1 MRIWSVVWQKNC
13 AKRGRQSSMNT
24 KQIMHF
30 FCQWLVFILL
40 AFSTA
45 TAHAQDEADGCGL
58 PVIREAFK
66 AYRQTVDK
74 DQVKKIQTRLKEL
87 KHDPK
92 WVDGIIGPDTE
103 LALRD
108 FCLTQNLAAS
118 NGAIAETLVELL
130 FHRPTPA
137 SDTKTL
143 PVAPAP
149 APPAT
154 APVNELFGTGTAVFY
169 RLSEQDFTEL
179 EARGAIFQQLETLK
193 DVEYLTEY
201 ALKTEVEKTLAE
213 LTRLA
218 DPYAASVL
226 ETAQQL
232 LSYRLTEPSFDR
244 LRLANVPEAALE
256 LLQMIKNL
264 PFPSKA
270 ALSKAVAFR
279 LKQEAKPTES
289 DASEEQSEANEPT
302 PLNYAKYSKQ
312 ISAQADE
319 VTVYQLTDDSF
330 KILNE
335 RSGFQVIP
343 AALLETIGKLKDVEY
358 IDRQQFIQAI
368 DGTIEIQ
375 NRYYLGMIAEET
387 ADTYRI
393 SQVSLNNLKA
403 KGLPDYIVETIKPLQ
418 DRTFD
423 GREEFKTAV
432 QALLNK
438 LQAGFKEKG
447 FDKVIAQQARRIVP
461 ESLSAI
467 PIRWDGGTCGCSR
480 ELSGVVYGFYPFWL
494 AEQVEAPEGADPAA
508 GEEQTLDFSALTR
521 LGYYGLYLDENG
533 EIAQSRHWNNDEN
546 AVGFVKQ
553 ARKYRTALDLVVYT
567 DVWHTWSDDAMNKA
581 AKVVGEKLN
590 LQLPLS
596 RVDRLKSLLP
606 FSKKARA
613 TMGDGVTIYFE
624 DYTNPAKA
632 DGRKKIATFLQ
643 KMHQELQKNPKQLS
657 LNIMINVGWNE
668 LGGEGSIFKELSE
681 QPELLGIHKTL
692 SEQPALLGTQ
702 ETDKAWIDLILV
714 FLEEPTTDTKKKLR
728 SKIENEFN
736 GKDRRIVLRKII
748 PIISPTGQDRDLKKK
763 YAQFNDDLVYFEDNF
778 DGVGLWP
785 LPLAQNSDVEVVN
798 KRIVESFKPKE
809 EQDFMERMVAQY
821 FPQVCNYACPNRW
834 QFRILFDILA
844 FVLILVVFISLS
856 SCRMRER
863 IKGNPWPVLGLLA
876 ALLLVFGTSL
886 VCDPFWNQKSDDVA
900 IGLLATIFIYG
911 LWRYIR
917 KLNQGEMP

>member
-1 MRIWSVVWQKNC
+1 MALTSTSVF
-13 AKRGRQSSMNT
+13 AE
-24 KQIMHF
+24 
-30 FCQWLVFILL
+30 
-40 AFSTA
+40 
-45 TAHAQDEADGCGL
+45 DEVGSCGL

-74 DQVKKIQTRLKEL
+74 AQVEKIQTRLQEL

-103 LALRD
+103 QALRD

-118 NGAIAETLVELL
+118 NDTIAETLVELL
-130 FHRPTPA
+130 FQTPAPA
-137 SDTKTL
+137 SDPKTL
-143 PVAPAP
+143 PVAPLP
-149 APPAT
+149 APQAT

-169 RLSEQDFTEL
+169 RLSDQDFTEL
-179 EARGAIFQQLETLK
+179 EARGAILQQLETLK

-218 DPYAASVL
+218 DQYAVSVV

-256 LLQMIKNL
+256 LLQTIKNL

-279 LKQEAKPTES
+279 LEQEAKPTES

-302 PLNYAKYSKQ
+302 PPNYAKYSKQ

-319 VTVYQLTDDSF
+319 VSVYQLTDDSF
-330 KILNE
+330 KILSE
-335 RSGFQVIP
+335 RAEFQVIP
-343 AALLETIGKLKDVEY
+343 AALLEMIGKLKDVEY

-418 DRTFD
+418 DRPFAN
-423 GREEFKTAV
+423 REALKMAV
-432 QALLNK
+432 QALLSK
-438 LQAGFKEKG
+438 LQASFKEKG
-447 FDKVIAQQARRIVP
+447 FDLMLSQQARRIVP
-461 ESLSAI
+461 EDLSAV
-467 PIRWDGGTCGCSR
+467 PIRWDGGSCGCSR
-480 ELSGVVYGFYPFWL
+480 ELSGVVVYGFYPFWL
-494 AEQVEAPEGADPAA
+494 ADQVEAPEGDDPAV
-508 GEEQTLDFSALTR
+508 GGKQKLDFSALTR
-521 LGYYGLYLDENG
+521 IGYYGLYLDEDG
-533 EIAQSRHWNNDEN
+533 EIAQLRQWSNDEN
-546 AVGFVKQ
+546 ALGFVKQ
-553 ARKYRTALDLVVYT
+553 ARRYRTALDLVVYT

-581 AKVVGEKLN
+581 AKKVAEKLN
-590 LQLPLS
+590 LQLPPS
-596 RVDRLKSLLP
+596 SVDRLKSLLP
-606 FSKKARA
+606 FTKKTRA

-632 DGRKKIATFLQ
+632 EGRKKIASFMQRL
-643 KMHQELQKNPKQLS
+643 HQELQKNPKPLS
-657 LNIMINVGWNE
+657 LNIMINLDWNE
-668 LGGEGSIFKELSE
+668 LGEQGGIFKELSE
-681 QPELLGIHKTL
+681 PPELLGIHKAL
-692 SEQPALLGTQ
+692 SEQPAPAGTQ
-702 ETDKAWIDLILV
+702 ETDKASIDLILV
-714 FLEEPTTDTKKKLR
+714 LLEEPTTDSKKKLR
-728 SKIENEFN
+728 SKIENEFK

-748 PIISPTGQDRDLKKK
+748 PIISPSGQDRDLEKK
-763 YAQFNDDLVYFEDNF
+763 YAQFDDDLVYFEDNF

-785 LPLAQNSDVEVVN
+785 LPLAQNADVEELN
-798 KRIVESFKPKE
+798 KRIVEAFKPKVK
-809 EQDFMERMVAQY
+809 QDFMERMVDQY
-821 FPQVCNYACPNRW
+821 IPQVCNYACPNRW

-844 FVLILVVFISLS
+844 FVLILVVVISLS
-856 SCRMRER
+856 SCRISER

-917 KLNQGEMP
+917 KLNQGKMP